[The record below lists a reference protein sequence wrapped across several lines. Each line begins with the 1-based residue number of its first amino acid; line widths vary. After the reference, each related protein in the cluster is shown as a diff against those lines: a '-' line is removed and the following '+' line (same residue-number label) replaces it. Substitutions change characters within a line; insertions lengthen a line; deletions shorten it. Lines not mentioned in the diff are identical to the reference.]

1 MTKRKL
7 PVLVTVD
14 SGIMR
19 PGPVITTES
28 EESADNEEMEDEGA
42 GYGDILDIIDSDL
55 ICSVVGIENSPESQT

>member
-55 ICSVVGIENSPESQT
+55 ICRVVGIEKFP

>member
-28 EESADNEEMEDEGA
+28 EESADNE
-42 GYGDILDIIDSDL
+42 
-55 ICSVVGIENSPESQT
+55 